1 MPSCVWQ
8 EDGVVAMQRLQVGQ
22 GHTTTAVDI
31 DVAQLIQAY
40 SCEAMCVCVCV
51 CACACEVVVVLNISC
66 FLRPGQDC

>member
-40 SCEAMCVCVCV
+40 SCEAVCVCVCV
-51 CACACEVVVVLNISC
+51 CVRVCV
-66 FLRPGQDC
+66 